1 MTKTTK
7 KLTYTESRLMGRN
20 ISSYISFFNES
31 KDGKSVIYKTSKGDI
46 WSPAYA
52 KKMIQAAKEEG
63 RREAS
68 EEALAFGL
76 YCSSIAI
83 DNTEFEEVLKSFSK
97 GKGASHAIREYERYI
112 KSLNKDS

>member
-7 KLTYTESRLMGRN
+7 DLIEEKLDMFFGTTFSETEHVREWL
-20 ISSYISFFNES
+20 
-31 KDGKSVIYKTSKGDI
+31 GKAFDRV
-46 WSPAYA
+46 A
-52 KKMIQAAKEEG
+52 QVAKEEG